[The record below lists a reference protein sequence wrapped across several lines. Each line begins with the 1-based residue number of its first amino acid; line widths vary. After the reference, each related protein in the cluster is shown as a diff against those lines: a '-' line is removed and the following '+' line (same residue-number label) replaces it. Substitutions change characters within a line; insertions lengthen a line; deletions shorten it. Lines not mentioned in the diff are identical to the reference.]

1 MAIVFKDN
9 IEVPDIEVG
18 GLALGLNAFTSTTI
32 PTNNNQISNG
42 AGYVTSS
49 GNTTIGITQS
59 NTLNTSTVF
68 ATLNFTDGVAT
79 SATTRTLTL
88 GNLGFTGAANANY
101 ITNNNQLTNGSG
113 YTTNTGTVTGVTAT
127 SPVVSSGGAAPIIS
141 MPAATSSTDGYL
153 TSANWQTFNNKTS
166 NTGTITNV
174 IAGTGMTGGGSS
186 GSVTL
191 NNSITNNNQLTNGA
205 GYLTASAAPSG
216 AKGSFYPEAT
226 QTISSGGT
234 VLTRST
240 LLLPGS
246 TITEVGVSMN
256 AAGDE
261 LSIDDSQD
269 IEINLNFASIS
280 SASTN
285 RILTAAVVQIDSAGA
300 GEGWVDIQGT
310 EVYNYDRGVSN
321 SNTSYG
327 YILAGSGGST
337 VFENIRNDTTKL
349 RVQFWIVGRAST
361 GTGMTTL
368 ISGCRLSVKGI

>member
-49 GNTTIGITQS
+49 GNTTIGINQS
-59 NTLNTSTVF
+59 NTLNTATVF

-88 GNLGFTGAANANY
+88 GNLGFTGANNANY
-101 ITNNNQLTNGSG
+101 ITNNNQLTNGAG

-141 MPAATSSTDGYL
+141 MPAATSSTNGYL
-153 TSANWQTFNNKTS
+153 TSTNWQTFNNKTS

-205 GYLTASAAPSG
+205 GYITASGVSSG
-216 AKGSFYPEAT
+216 DKGSFHPTAT

-240 LLLPGS
+240 LLLPGN
-246 TITEVGVSMN
+246 TITAVGMSMN

-261 LSIDDSQD
+261 LTLSDSQD
-269 IEINLNFASIS
+269 VEINLNFASIAS
-280 SASTN
+280 SSTN
-285 RILTAAVVQIDSAGA
+285 RILTAAVVQIDTGS
-300 GEGWVDIQGT
+300 GEWVDIQGT

-327 YILAGSGGST
+327 YIIAGSGGST
-337 VFENIRNDTTKL
+337 VFENIRNDTSKL

-368 ISGCRLSVKGI
+368 SSGCRLSVKGI

>member
-49 GNTTIGITQS
+49 GNTTIGINQY

-88 GNLGFTGAANANY
+88 GDIGFTGANNANY

-127 SPVVSSGGAAPIIS
+127 SPVVSSGGTAPAIS
-141 MPAATSSTDGYL
+141 MPAATSSTNGYL

-205 GYLTASAAPSG
+205 GYITASGVPSG
-216 AKGSFYPEAT
+216 DKGSFYPTAT

-240 LLLPGS
+240 LLLPGN
-246 TITEVGVSMN
+246 TITAVGMSMN
-256 AAGDE
+256 TAGDE
-261 LSIDDSQD
+261 LSLGDSQD
-269 IEINLNFASIS
+269 VEINLNFASIA

-285 RILTAAVVQIDSAGA
+285 RILTAAVVQKDTGS
-300 GEGWVDIQGT
+300 GEWVDIQGT

-337 VFENIRNDTTKL
+337 VFEDIRNDTTKL

>member
-59 NTLNTSTVF
+59 NTLNTATVF

-88 GNLGFTGAANANY
+88 GNLGFTGANNANY
-101 ITNNNQLTNGSG
+101 ITNNNQLTNGAG

-141 MPAATSSTDGYL
+141 MPAATSSTNGYL
-153 TSANWQTFNNKTS
+153 TSTNWQTFNNKTS

-205 GYLTASAAPSG
+205 GYITASGVSSG
-216 AKGSFYPEAT
+216 DKGSFHPTAT

-240 LLLPGS
+240 LLLPGN
-246 TITEVGVSMN
+246 TITAVGMSMN

-261 LSIDDSQD
+261 LTLSDSQD
-269 IEINLNFASIS
+269 VEINLNFASIAS
-280 SASTN
+280 SSTN
-285 RILTAAVVQIDSAGA
+285 RILTAAVVQIDTGS
-300 GEGWVDIQGT
+300 GEWVDIQGT
-310 EVYNYDRGVSN
+310 EVYNYDRGVNN

-337 VFENIRNDTTKL
+337 VFEDIRNDTTKL

-368 ISGCRLSVKGI
+368 SSGCRLSVKGI

>member
-59 NTLNTSTVF
+59 NTLNTATVF

-88 GNLGFTGAANANY
+88 GNLGFTGANNANY

-141 MPAATSSTDGYL
+141 MPAATSSTNGYL
-153 TSANWQTFNNKTS
+153 TSTNWQTFNNKTS

-205 GYLTASAAPSG
+205 GYITASGVSSG
-216 AKGSFYPEAT
+216 DKGSFHPTAT

-240 LLLPGS
+240 LLLPGN
-246 TITEVGVSMN
+246 TITAVGMSMN

-261 LSIDDSQD
+261 LTLSDSQD
-269 IEINLNFASIS
+269 VEINLNFASIAS
-280 SASTN
+280 SSTN
-285 RILTAAVVQIDSAGA
+285 RILTAAVVQIDTGS
-300 GEGWVDIQGT
+300 GEWVDIQGT

-327 YILAGSGGST
+327 YIIAGSGGST
-337 VFENIRNDTTKL
+337 VFENIRNDTSKL

-368 ISGCRLSVKGI
+368 SSGCRLSVKGI

>member
-49 GNTTIGITQS
+49 GNTTIGINQS

-88 GNLGFTGAANANY
+88 GNLGFTGANNANY
-101 ITNNNQLTNGSG
+101 ITNNNQLTNGAG

-141 MPAATSSTDGYL
+141 MPAATSSTNGYL

-205 GYLTASAAPSG
+205 GYITASGVSSG
-216 AKGSFYPEAT
+216 DKGSFHPTAT

-240 LLLPGS
+240 LLLPGN
-246 TITEVGVSMN
+246 TITAVGMSMN

-261 LSIDDSQD
+261 LSLGDSQD
-269 IEINLNFASIS
+269 VEINLNFASIA

-285 RILTAAVVQIDSAGA
+285 RILTAAVVQKDTGS
-300 GEGWVDIQGT
+300 GEWVDIQGT

>member
-49 GNTTIGITQS
+49 GNTTIGITQN

-127 SPVVSSGGAAPIIS
+127 SPVVSSGGTAPIIS

-261 LSIDDSQD
+261 LSISDSQD
-269 IEINLNFASIS
+269 VEINLNFASIA

-285 RILTAAVVQIDSAGA
+285 RILTAAVVQKDTGS
-300 GEGWVDIQGT
+300 GEWVDIQGT
-310 EVYNYDRGVSN
+310 EVYNYDRGVGN

-337 VFENIRNDTTKL
+337 VFEDIRNDSTKL

>member
-49 GNTTIGITQS
+49 GNTTIGINQC
-59 NTLNTSTVF
+59 NTLNTATVF

-88 GNLGFTGAANANY
+88 GNLGFTGANNANY
-101 ITNNNQLTNGSG
+101 ITNNNQLTNGAG
-113 YTTNTGTVTGVTAT
+113 YTTNTGTVTGVTGT
-127 SPVVSSGGAAPIIS
+127 SPVASSGGAAPVIS
-141 MPAATSSTDGYL
+141 MPAATSSTNGYL

-205 GYLTASAAPSG
+205 GYITASGVPSG
-216 AKGSFYPEAT
+216 DKGSFYPTAT

-240 LLLPGS
+240 LLLPGN
-246 TITEVGVSMN
+246 TITAVGMSMN
-256 AAGDE
+256 TAGDE
-261 LSIDDSQD
+261 LSLGDSQD
-269 IEINLNFASIS
+269 VEINLNFASIA

-285 RILTAAVVQIDSAGA
+285 RILTAAVVQKDTGS
-300 GEGWVDIQGT
+300 GEWVDIQGT

-327 YILAGSGGST
+327 YILEGSGGST
-337 VFENIRNDTTKL
+337 VFEDIRNDTTKL

>member
-49 GNTTIGITQS
+49 GNTTIGINQS

-68 ATLNFTDGVAT
+68 ATLNFTNGVAT

-88 GNLGFTGAANANY
+88 GDIGFTGANNANY
-101 ITNNNQLTNGSG
+101 ITNNNQLTNGAG

-141 MPAATSSTDGYL
+141 MPAATSSTNGYL

-205 GYLTASAAPSG
+205 GYITASGVPSG
-216 AKGSFYPEAT
+216 DKGSFYPTAT

-240 LLLPGS
+240 LLLPGN
-246 TITEVGVSMN
+246 TITAVGMSMN
-256 AAGDE
+256 TAGDE
-261 LSIDDSQD
+261 LSLGDSQD
-269 IEINLNFASIS
+269 VEINLNFASIA

-285 RILTAAVVQIDSAGA
+285 RILTAAVVQKDTGS
-300 GEGWVDIQGT
+300 GEWVDIQGT

-327 YILAGSGGST
+327 YILEGSGGST
-337 VFENIRNDTTKL
+337 VFEDIRNDTTKL

>member
-59 NTLNTSTVF
+59 NTLNTATVF

-88 GNLGFTGAANANY
+88 GNLGFTGANNANY
-101 ITNNNQLTNGSG
+101 ITNNNQLTNGAG

-141 MPAATSSTDGYL
+141 MPAATSSTNGYL
-153 TSANWQTFNNKTS
+153 TSTNWQTFNNKTS

-205 GYLTASAAPSG
+205 GYITASGVSSG
-216 AKGSFYPEAT
+216 DKGSFHPTAT

-240 LLLPGS
+240 LLLPGN
-246 TITEVGVSMN
+246 TITAVGMSMN

-261 LSIDDSQD
+261 LTLSDSQD
-269 IEINLNFASIS
+269 VEINLNFASIAS
-280 SASTN
+280 SSTN
-285 RILTAAVVQIDSAGA
+285 RILTAAVVQIDTGS
-300 GEGWVDIQGT
+300 GEWVDIQGT

-327 YILAGSGGST
+327 YIIAGSGGST
-337 VFENIRNDTTKL
+337 VFENIRNDTSKL

-368 ISGCRLSVKGI
+368 SSGCRLSVKGI

>member
-49 GNTTIGITQS
+49 GNTTIGINQS

-88 GNLGFTGAANANY
+88 GDIGFTGATNANY
-101 ITNNNQLTNGSG
+101 ITNNNQLTNGAG

-141 MPAATSSTDGYL
+141 MPAATSSTNGYL
-153 TSANWQTFNNKTS
+153 TSTNWQTFNNKTS
-166 NTGTITNV
+166 NTGTMTNV

-205 GYLTASAAPSG
+205 GYVTASGVSSG
-216 AKGSFYPEAT
+216 DKGSFYPTAT

-240 LLLPGS
+240 LLLPGN
-246 TITEVGVSMN
+246 TITAVGMSMN
-256 AAGDE
+256 TAGDE
-261 LSIDDSQD
+261 LTISETQD
-269 IEINLNFASIS
+269 VEINLNFASIAS
-280 SASTN
+280 STTN
-285 RILTAAVVQIDSAGA
+285 RILTAAVVQIDTGS
-300 GEGWVDIQGT
+300 GEWADIQGT

-321 SNTSYG
+321 NNTSYG
-327 YILAGSGGST
+327 YIIAGSGGST
-337 VFENIRNDTTKL
+337 VFENIRNDNSKL

>member
-49 GNTTIGITQS
+49 GNTTIGITQN

-127 SPVVSSGGAAPIIS
+127 SPVVSSGGTAPAIS
-141 MPAATSSTDGYL
+141 MPAATSSTNGYL

-205 GYLTASAAPSG
+205 GYITASGVPSG
-216 AKGSFYPEAT
+216 DKGSFYPTAT

-240 LLLPGS
+240 LLLPGN
-246 TITEVGVSMN
+246 TITAVGMSMN

-261 LSIDDSQD
+261 LSLGDSQD
-269 IEINLNFASIS
+269 VEINLNFASIA

-285 RILTAAVVQIDSAGA
+285 RILTAAIVQKDTGS
-300 GEGWVDIQGT
+300 GEWVDIQGT

>member
-49 GNTTIGITQS
+49 GNTTIGITQN

-127 SPVVSSGGAAPIIS
+127 SPVVSSGGTAPVIS
-141 MPAATSSTDGYL
+141 MPAATSSTNGYL

-205 GYLTASAAPSG
+205 GYITASGVPSG
-216 AKGSFYPEAT
+216 DKGSFYPTAT

-240 LLLPGS
+240 LLLPGN
-246 TITEVGVSMN
+246 TITAVGMSMN

-261 LSIDDSQD
+261 LSLGDSQD
-269 IEINLNFASIS
+269 VEINLNFASIA

-285 RILTAAVVQIDSAGA
+285 RILTAAVVQKDTGS
-300 GEGWVDIQGT
+300 GEWVDIQGT

-337 VFENIRNDTTKL
+337 VFEDIRNDTTKL